1 MLSGYAYRIVKRA
14 IEARIKAG
22 EEIELTVRH
31 YTKLSEEQMTEL
43 ISEFTKN
50 EAEKVGVKGDAA

>member
-22 EEIELTVRH
+22 EEIESTVRH

-50 EAEKVGVKGDAA
+50 EAEKVGVEGDAA